1 MTHHLLFHNP
11 IFFLKTYFYDEI
23 EEYCQKISNIIK
35 VMSKIKK
42 LKIEQ
47 ILESRIIIDEF
58 FKAIIA
64 FDNNLINLNK
74 EKVVD
79 FCLMKDKISFLSI
92 FLSFQ
97 NNLAAMKNLVTSI
110 NS

>member
-1 MTHHLLFHNP
+1 
-11 IFFLKTYFYDEI
+11 
-23 EEYCQKISNIIK
+23 
-35 VMSKIKK
+35 

-79 FCLMKDKISFLSI
+79 FCLMKDKYVL
-92 FLSFQ
+92 
-97 NNLAAMKNLVTSI
+97 
-110 NS
+110 